1 MLWEIKT
8 RDHSIPGTAWG
19 YKILSPRMDY
29 GTKPQAP
36 YYWIDYKLTDNYKK
50 INMFWNKKKKNDGG
64 EVADTQ
70 KMGMLQR
77 LAMRKLEKMDPKERE
92 KVMQKALSP
101 ENIAKNKDKILETM
115 EQMKAAGQMTDEQIR
130 MAKEKLGL

>member
-1 MLWEIKT
+1 M
-8 RDHSIPGTAWG
+8 IPV
-19 YKILSPRMDY
+19 LVD
-29 GTKPQAP
+29 QAKNIRSVVGRNLF
-36 YYWIDYKLTDNYKK
+36 YNF
-50 INMFWNKKKKNDGG
+50 MFWNKKKKDDG

-101 ENIAKNKDKILETM
+101 ENIAKNKDKILATM
-115 EQMKAAGQMTDEQIR
+115 EQMKASGQMTDEQIR

>member
-1 MLWEIKT
+1 
-8 RDHSIPGTAWG
+8 
-19 YKILSPRMDY
+19 
-29 GTKPQAP
+29 
-36 YYWIDYKLTDNYKK
+36 
-50 INMFWNKKKKNDGG
+50 MFWNKKKKNDNG
-64 EVADTQ
+64 EVDTQ
-70 KMGMLQR
+70 KMGILQR

-115 EQMKAAGQMTDEQIR
+115 EQMKASGQMTDEQMR

>member
-1 MLWEIKT
+1 M
-8 RDHSIPGTAWG
+8 IPVLVEAG
-19 YKILSPRMDY
+19 KN
-29 GTKPQAP
+29 TKNVVENNLF
-36 YYWIDYKLTDNYKK
+36 YNS
-50 INMFWNKKKKNDGG
+50 MFWSKKKKNDDG

-115 EQMKAAGQMTDEQIR
+115 EQMKASGQMTDEQMR

>member
-1 MLWEIKT
+1 
-8 RDHSIPGTAWG
+8 
-19 YKILSPRMDY
+19 
-29 GTKPQAP
+29 
-36 YYWIDYKLTDNYKK
+36 
-50 INMFWNKKKKNDGG
+50 MFWNKKKKNDDG
-64 EVADTQ
+64 EVDTQ

-77 LAMRKLEKMDPKERE
+77 MAMRKLEKMDPKERE

-115 EQMKAAGQMTDEQIR
+115 EQMKASGQMTDEQMR